1 MIYARGRARPS
12 HVVLRGDFLRALSRD
27 HHQGLSTALRLKRTT
42 SATAREARQQFLD
55 FWRTEGRRH
64 FRIEEEVLLPA
75 YARHRSV
82 DDPAVVRVLT
92 EHVDLRRLAIE
103 LEANE
108 RPEIDQLHELG
119 ERLQGHIRHEE
130 RVLFPKIEAAIPE
143 VELGDLA
150 EAIERAG
157 TV

>member
-1 MIYARGRARPS
+1 MK
-12 HVVLRGDFLRALSRD
+12 RGDFLRALSRD
-27 HHQGLSTALRLKRTT
+27 HHQGLAAALRLKRTT
-42 SATAREARQQFLD
+42 SATAREARQLFLD

-75 YARHRSV
+75 YARHRAV

-150 EAIERAG
+150 EAIERAEG
-157 TV
+157 SS

>member
-1 MIYARGRARPS
+1 M
-12 HVVLRGDFLRALSRD
+12 LRGDFLRALSRD
-27 HHQGLSTALRLKRTT
+27 HHQGLSAALRLKRTT

-55 FWRTEGRRH
+55 FWWTEGRRH

-75 YARHRSV
+75 YARHRNV

-92 EHVDLRRLAIE
+92 EHVDLRRRAID
-103 LEANE
+103 LEATE
-108 RPEIDQLHELG
+108 RPEIAQLHELG

-143 VELGDLA
+143 AELRALA
-150 EAIERAG
+150 EAIQRAEG
-157 TV
+157 SS